1 MRTIQPLFI
10 MHNCRPYAIS
20 MNLILHL
27 ITLRGTTLEH
37 VQIQVETG
45 LVNFTNNSLESIIH
59 CHYSDTR
66 DFGTNVT
73 GHGWFR
79 LKMHGSGLFRA
90 GVNRGKIQKQA
101 FLDAQQHW
109 TQTSLENL
117 HTTDS
122 NRKGRMT
129 KSYSHFMNKTSY
141 PVQVSSVTQSC
152 PTLCNPMKLT
162 RRWVISLAM
171 AWALLVSA
179 SS

>member
-1 MRTIQPLFI
+1 MGLI
-10 MHNCRPYAIS
+10 PYS

-27 ITLRGTTLEH
+27 ITLRGTALEH
-37 VQIQVETG
+37 VQMQIETG

-66 DFGTNVT
+66 DFVTNII

-79 LKMHGSGLFRA
+79 LKMHGSGLSRV
-90 GVNRGKIQKQA
+90 GMNGNKIQKHASQEP
-101 FLDAQQHW
+101 QQHW
-109 TQTSLENL
+109 NQTSLQNL

-129 KSYSHFMNKTSY
+129 KSYPHFMNKTNKF
-141 PVQVSSVTQSC
+141 SSVAQSC
-152 PTLCNPMKLT
+152 PTLCNSMKLT
-162 RRWVISLAM
+162 RRWVISLAI
-171 AWALLVSA
+171 AWALLAHA

>member
-1 MRTIQPLFI
+1 M
-10 MHNCRPYAIS
+10 PYS

-90 GVNRGKIQKQA
+90 GVNRGKIPKQA
-101 FLDAQQHW
+101 FLEAQQHW

-117 HTTDS
+117 HTIDS

-129 KSYSHFMNKTSY
+129 KSYPHFMNKTSY
-141 PVQVSSVTQSC
+141 PVQVSSVAQSC
-152 PTLCNPMKLT
+152 PNLCNPMKLT
-162 RRWVISLAM
+162 RG
-171 AWALLVSA
+171 
-179 SS
+179 

>member
-1 MRTIQPLFI
+1 

-73 GHGWFR
+73 GHG
-79 LKMHGSGLFRA
+79 
-90 GVNRGKIQKQA
+90 
-101 FLDAQQHW
+101 
-109 TQTSLENL
+109 
-117 HTTDS
+117 
-122 NRKGRMT
+122 
-129 KSYSHFMNKTSY
+129 
-141 PVQVSSVTQSC
+141 
-152 PTLCNPMKLT
+152 
-162 RRWVISLAM
+162 
-171 AWALLVSA
+171 
-179 SS
+179 